1 MELKKDM
8 EKMLRHVVGD
18 LLVVGILG
26 GVLYL
31 GANLGLFAKLGLNSY
46 NGLSPAQI
54 KKVYAEFQRRYP
66 PLSKVGGMGYGG
78 YFERGVAGSQGGTLY
93 YFHYNDDGKGGVSF
107 SIYPEIFEYFTTDPG
122 LGGIGNYFTGKA
134 LYP

>member
-1 MELKKDM
+1 M

-31 GANLGLFAKLGLNSY
+31 GANLGIFAKLGLNSY

-66 PLSKVGGMGYGG
+66 PLSKVHGYLFGT
-78 YFERGVAGSQGGTLY
+78 YFERGIAGSQGGILY
-93 YFHYNDDGKGGVSF
+93 YFHWTDDGRGNVSF
-107 SIYPEIFEYFTTDPG
+107 SLYPELFERWDSDVG
-122 LGGIGNYFTGKA
+122 LFSIGKLFTGSPV
-134 LYP
+134 YP